1 MTIDELKVVITA
13 ETAGLKRELA
23 SLKSQVSTLGK
34 STASAG
40 KSIGSSFSGVKA
52 QMQGVERQVSA
63 SSGRIRSALSGLG
76 KTLAGAFA
84 VTGLVNLGRQAVS
97 LASDL
102 QEVQNVVDTAFGE
115 MSSQVEAWSKTTVD
129 RFGMSELSA
138 KQTASTYMAM
148 SKGIGLAGQQ
158 AADMAMAV
166 AERSGD
172 IASFYNMSQSQAD
185 TMLKSIWTG
194 ETESLKQIGVVM
206 TQANLDAYALANG
219 FGKTTD
225 AMSQSEQVLLRY
237 QYVMQQTGLAAGDFE
252 KTSGSWANQV
262 RVLSE
267 RFKELLSILGTGLIQ
282 VLTPVIQFLNTVLS
296 RLIEAATAASQFLG
310 SLFGGGQDAAGD
322 MQAAASGAQAV
333 QAGLEGAVEQAKE
346 LKRATAGFDEM
357 TILSS
362 ETGQAT
368 TAGQAALSPVSLPA
382 AAIGDFAE
390 PDTSGVQA
398 AADKVKGILADLSMT
413 VQAQYAPSL
422 SAWSTALTGLAAPL
436 GDTFT
441 RVGGSLSTLWNET
454 LAPFG
459 GYLTGEF
466 LPTVANAFSET
477 FAPIFG
483 EAVPVLLDEFALD
496 FDFACQQV
504 DKVTKDILQPAFEQA
519 ETVAVDVFGSIQSSW
534 DEHGAGILAGF
545 QEFRQSLR
553 DIWDAI
559 YGKII
564 KPVVDNIGGKLSSL
578 WDKHLKPL
586 WDNLTDFL
594 GSVAEFL
601 LTLWNQVLSPLIG
614 YIVDW
619 VAPKLQS
626 VIDTIWSVI
635 SSVAGMIADALGGL
649 MEALSGLMD
658 FITGVFTGDWKKAWN
673 GIKKFFKGI
682 WDGIWGVVR
691 GTINLIIDGLNM
703 LWKGIYSVASGI
715 VNGIGGIAGVIGD
728 LFGQDWHFSMPEQP
742 PLIPKLAKGGI
753 VSSATAAV
761 IGEAGREAVLPLE
774 NDTGWMDILAERI
787 AQVLGV
793 PGGRLVLQVGE
804 TVMGEVALRS
814 LNALSRQ
821 RGGLDLLLV

>member
-172 IASFYNMSQSQAD
+172 IASFYN
-185 TMLKSIWTG
+185 
-194 ETESLKQIGVVM
+194 
-206 TQANLDAYALANG
+206 
-219 FGKTTD
+219 
-225 AMSQSEQVLLRY
+225 MSQSEQVLLRY

-619 VAPKLQS
+619 VAPKIQS
-626 VIDTIWSVI
+626 VIDTIWSII

-673 GIKKFFKGI
+673 GIQKFFKGI

-728 LFGQDWHFSMPEQP
+728 LFGQDWHFSMPAQP